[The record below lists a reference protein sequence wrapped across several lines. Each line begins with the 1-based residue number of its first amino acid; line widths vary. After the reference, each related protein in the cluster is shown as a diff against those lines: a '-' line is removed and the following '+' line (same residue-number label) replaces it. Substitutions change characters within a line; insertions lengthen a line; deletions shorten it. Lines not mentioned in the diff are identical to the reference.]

1 MVDNEPDDSGF
12 VSLPFLA
19 NGFPNENVNMSLQV
33 ISRLPRDSKAFIEI
47 PIINNFKTLRGRLP
61 GLKIER
67 KNRTVLVPINKQG
80 KLDLGKAIFPSKA
93 RWKMRLLINIPKDKR
108 KNAYN
113 LYIKQLYSDEEL
125 GRITWR
131 LQEM

>member
-1 MVDNEPDDSGF
+1 
-12 VSLPFLA
+12 
-19 NGFPNENVNMSLQV
+19 MSLQV

-47 PIINNFKTLRGRLP
+47 PIINNFKTLRERLP

>member
-1 MVDNEPDDSGF
+1 
-12 VSLPFLA
+12 
-19 NGFPNENVNMSLQV
+19 
-33 ISRLPRDSKAFIEI
+33 
-47 PIINNFKTLRGRLP
+47 
-61 GLKIER
+61 
-67 KNRTVLVPINKQG
+67 
-80 KLDLGKAIFPSKA
+80 
-93 RWKMRLLINIPKDKR
+93 MRLLINIPKDKR

>member
-1 MVDNEPDDSGF
+1 
-12 VSLPFLA
+12 
-19 NGFPNENVNMSLQV
+19 MSLQV

-47 PIINNFKTLRGRLP
+47 PIINNFKTLRERLP

-67 KNRTVLVPINKQG
+67 KNRTVLVPINKQ
-80 KLDLGKAIFPSKA
+80 DGKAIFPSKA

>member
-47 PIINNFKTLRGRLP
+47 PIINNFKTLRERLP

-67 KNRTVLVPINKQG
+67 KNRTVLVPINKQ
-80 KLDLGKAIFPSKA
+80 DGKAIFPSKA
-93 RWKMRLLINIPKDKR
+93 RWMENEITYK
-108 KNAYN
+108 
-113 LYIKQLYSDEEL
+113 YSK
-125 GRITWR
+125 G
-131 LQEM
+131 